1 MPVIARAI
9 IIVQKPD
16 RQAGGER
23 ADAINQDRD
32 HQQRFAAIAIGQ
44 RAAEQP
50 ADCRKGQRGAEE
62 NRDVPC
68 ASRDRDRAAS
78 RRSTKLRAADRRS
91 RNPADE

>member
-1 MPVIARAI
+1 MPVTSRDHHR
-9 IIVQKPD
+9 PETD

-32 HQQRFAAIAIGQ
+32 HQQRLAAKAIGQ

-62 NRDVPC
+62 NRDVALPEC
-68 ASRDRDRAAS
+68 EIGRER
-78 RRSTKLRAADRRS
+78 RRSDHEAEKQQIVEIE
-91 RNPADE
+91 NPADE